1 MLCFVGLS
9 SNASPNNL
17 GLYASIKLLAVQVLT
32 LIADFPGKKEC
43 VDGKSINQNPS
54 LQNLILRY
62 FPSANNVDMIS
73 SIPFA
78 MVGEI
83 ADASPAGDI
92 FVNGMAQSESHLP
105 TYLVD
110 EKKKPA
116 LRELVSR
123 NRILPNTTPD
133 LFGALVG
140 CGYWR
145 PGISEQ
151 NRCFKFYKS
160 QTFWFKQSQRKLSMK
175 DSVKERSS
183 PLVYGPV
190 GA

>member
-1 MLCFVGLS
+1 MSETPG
-9 SNASPNNL
+9 NL
-17 GLYASIKLLAVQVLT
+17 TTAAALLWVIPL
-32 LIADFPGKKEC
+32 DE
-43 VDGKSINQNPS
+43 
-54 LQNLILRY
+54 
-62 FPSANNVDMIS
+62 

-83 ADASPAGDI
+83 ADASPAG
-92 FVNGMAQSESHLP
+92 E
-105 TYLVD
+105 
-110 EKKKPA
+110 
-116 LRELVSR
+116 
-123 NRILPNTTPD
+123 ILPNTTPD